1 MKKKFALALV
11 LAAAG
16 GAFLFGA
23 GSSSILSP
31 KPPAPQPQAQSP
43 ASAHAKVAPRKDGL
57 LQVRGRILKVYPA
70 DKARKTAEWIVILAG
85 KRRVSILVYGSAG
98 ITDRKG
104 ASLKPAFLKAG
115 EIVSVSY
122 RHNGKRNTALT
133 IRA

>member
-1 MKKKFALALV
+1 MKKKLVIALV

-31 KPPAPQPQAQSP
+31 KPPAPRPLAQGP
-43 ASAHAKVAPRKDGL
+43 ASAHAKGAPRMRAL
-57 LQVRGRILKVYPA
+57 LQIRGKILKVYPSN
-70 DKARKTAEWIVILAG
+70 KKKTAEWIVILAG
-85 KRRVSILVYGSAG
+85 KRRVSILVYGSAV

-104 ASLKPAFLKAG
+104 ASLKPTFLKAG